1 MICRPL
7 ESAAAQAD
15 RTVSQMEQN
24 EQDVKDYWRLV
35 AVRESMTSMEFKDS
49 RLDTLINNTRKLVS
63 AWPGSSLGTSS
74 VRSALP
80 CSATTCSAARE
91 HCYSDLPY
99 LADEKDVD
107 VWPWRGRCMRGC

>member
-63 AWPGSSLGTSS
+63 AWLESHWAQVS
-74 VRSALP
+74 VP
-80 CSATTCSAARE
+80 CSTTACSTTTQNAAGQHR
-91 HCYSDLPY
+91 
-99 LADEKDVD
+99 
-107 VWPWRGRCMRGC
+107 